1 MMIVAII
8 NQKCGEGKISTA
20 VNLSAAMAALG
31 RRSLLVDLDSQASL
45 GVSLGIH
52 VTSPTVF
59 DLLTGRNTA
68 AEAMIR
74 QKDFDL
80 ILSSEDLASAV
91 QKLSDKPDWELILR
105 KALDPIADDYAFV
118 YLDCPPG
125 QGLLTI
131 NALAAASK
139 VYIPIQPEFSSIDE
153 LKNLL
158 DVIADIKKRFNPK
171 LEIAGII
178 VTREDHQIR
187 TNSDIDELLRIHSNG
202 ILLKQRVRENVSIE
216 EFLTTGKD
224 GLTFKPNSDG
234 ASEYLALADE
244 ILMREG

>member
-1 MMIVAII
+1 MIVAII
-8 NQKCGEGKISTA
+8 NQRCGDGKISTA

-31 RRSLLVDLDSQASL
+31 RRPLLVDLDSQASL

-52 VTSPTVF
+52 VTGPTVF

-80 ILSSEDLASAV
+80 ILSSENLASAA
-91 QKLSDKPDWELILR
+91 QQLASQPDWELILR
-105 KALDPIADDYAFV
+105 KALDPSADDYAFV

-125 QGLLTI
+125 LGFLTI
-131 NALAAASK
+131 NALAAASQ

-153 LKNLL
+153 LQNLL
-158 DVIADIKKRFNPK
+158 DVIADIKRRFNPK
-171 LEIAGII
+171 LEISGII

-187 TNSDIDELLRIHSNG
+187 SNSDIDELLRIHING
-202 ILLKQRVRENVSIE
+202 ILFKQRVRENVSIE

-224 GLTFKPNSDG
+224 GLTFKPNSEG
-234 ASEYLALADE
+234 AAEYLALADE